1 METRY
6 KLGWLPDVPDTR
18 DIPFTAVF
26 RVPRKLPA
34 RADLRAG
41 CSPVE
46 DQESLGSCTAQALV
60 GALEFLELRAL
71 SSPSDKS
78 KITNPPSPLK
88 AARGHLAQSADV
100 GKLERI

>member
-18 DIPFTAVF
+18 DVPFATVF
-26 RVPRKLPA
+26 RIPRKLPA

-60 GALEFLELRAL
+60 GALEFLELKAQGTSHRSQVEGQEQKTFILRL
-71 SSPSDKS
+71 STCNRVVFK
-78 KITNPPSPLK
+78 T
-88 AARGHLAQSADV
+88 
-100 GKLERI
+100 

>member
-18 DIPFTAVF
+18 DIPFAAVF
-26 RVPRKLPA
+26 RIPRKLPA

-46 DQESLGSCTAQALV
+46 DQQNLGSCTAQALV
-60 GALEFLELRAL
+60 GALEFLQLRSL
-71 SSPSDKS
+71 KSPPDKS
-78 KITNPPSPLK
+78 KIANLKSKIKSVLCSPG
-88 AARGHLAQSADV
+88 RAD
-100 GKLERI
+100 R

>member
-1 METRY
+1 MEIRY

-18 DIPFTAVF
+18 DIPFATVF

-34 RADLRAG
+34 RVDLRAG

-46 DQESLGSCTAQALV
+46 DQENLGSCTAQALV

-71 SSPSDKS
+71 PSPS
-78 KITNPPSPLK
+78 
-88 AARGHLAQSADV
+88 
-100 GKLERI
+100 